1 MRLVLRAAWRG
12 LTELYE
18 SEGLTHAASIS
29 FYALLSLFPF
39 LLLLFSVI
47 GNLIADPQARDAV
60 IGFVLRYFPQQFD
73 FITRQMDSFRNERVG
88 IGIGGAV
95 ALSYASLGV
104 FNAMSSA
111 VNHAWGVERRRSF
124 IRHRVFS
131 FFMMISAGALFV
143 AAIVLVSAMRV
154 AEARWVAAVG
164 RPPAWLEAVS
174 GGSTDYVATI
184 LLIGCVGLVFR
195 FVPNV
200 RIRFRD
206 VWPGA
211 VLTGLLWR
219 LAFSLFSAYA
229 ADPSRWSVHGSV
241 AAVVVFLLWI
251 YVSAVLLLYGVEMT
265 AAYVRLRE
273 AALRQAAPTSATV
286 NRDGR
291 SAVES
296 TPR

>member
-1 MRLVLRAAWRG
+1 MGLVLRAAWRG
-12 LTELYE
+12 VGELYG

-39 LLLLFSVI
+39 LLLLFSVL
-47 GNLIADPQARDAV
+47 GALTADVQDRDAV
-60 IGFVLRYFPQQFD
+60 IGFVFRYFPQQFE
-73 FITRQMDSFRNERVG
+73 FISRQIDIFRTERVG
-88 IGIGGAV
+88 IGVGGIL
-95 ALSYASLGV
+95 ALAYASLGV

-111 VNHAWGVERRRSF
+111 VNHAWAVERRRSF

-131 FFMMISAGALFV
+131 FFMMLSAGAMFV
-143 AAIVLVSAMRV
+143 AAIALVSLMRV

-164 RPPAWLEAVS
+164 PPPAWLERMTGA
-174 GGSTDYVATI
+174 GTDLGATL
-184 LLIGCVGLVFR
+184 LLIGCVGLIFY

-200 RIRFRD
+200 KIRLRD

-219 LAFSLFSAYA
+219 LAFALFSAYA
-229 ADPSRWSVHGSV
+229 ANPAQWSVHGSV
-241 AAVVVFLLWI
+241 GAVVVFLLWI

-273 AALRQAAPTSATV
+273 LAERETHAVEVS
-286 NRDGR
+286 RDER

-296 TPR
+296 APR